1 MNDSSELSKLPDWQV
16 EYEIGGQT
24 KKPVIKAPSAE
35 KAQEYIEFTSRQQSN
50 RPIRVIKVTRV
61 KKP

>member
-1 MNDSSELSKLPDWQV
+1 MSDSSELSKLPDWEV
-16 EYEIGGQT
+16 EIEGQT

-35 KAQEYIEFTSRQQSN
+35 KAREYIEFTARQRSN

-61 KKP
+61 RKP